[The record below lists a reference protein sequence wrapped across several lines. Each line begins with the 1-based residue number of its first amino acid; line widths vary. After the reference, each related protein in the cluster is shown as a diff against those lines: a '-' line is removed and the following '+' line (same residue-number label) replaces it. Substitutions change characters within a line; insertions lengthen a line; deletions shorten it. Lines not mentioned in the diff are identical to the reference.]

1 MGMSNGSK
9 PPRIPRPPAHSSGNA
24 ASSSMNGVSPSTATT
39 GLGTAR
45 RRAGQPSVE
54 MHIGE
59 LSLVGFKA
67 GDKHIVGDALERE
80 LTRLLAGN
88 DGGALPKREIA
99 LESLDLGSFQVRP
112 GMSPRAIGVEVAAAI
127 FRRLTR

>member
-1 MGMSNGSK
+1 MNNGSK
-9 PPRIPRPPAHSSGNA
+9 NPRVPRPPAHSIANA
-24 ASSSMNGVSPSTATT
+24 ASPNMNGVSPSAETT
-39 GLGTAR
+39 DLGTA

-88 DGGALPKREIA
+88 DGGALPNREIE
-99 LESLDLGSFQVRP
+99 LDRLDLGSFQVRP